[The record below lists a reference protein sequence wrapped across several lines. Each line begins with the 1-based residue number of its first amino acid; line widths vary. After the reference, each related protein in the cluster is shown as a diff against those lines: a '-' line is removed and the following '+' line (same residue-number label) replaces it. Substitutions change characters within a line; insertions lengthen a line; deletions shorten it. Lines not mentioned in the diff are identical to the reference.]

1 MIRQYFPSIF
11 VSKHKESERR
21 RRADSNPHSICA
33 CSPAFSS
40 LNSSARCSA
49 SYATVFQ
56 TNEFEHLFYV
66 LTFELLSEL
75 VGGRTNMTAVS
86 NEYDW
91 SDFEARC

>member
-21 RRADSNPHSICA
+21 RRADSDSHSSCA

-49 SYATVFQ
+49 SCATVFQ
-56 TNEFEHLFYV
+56 MNEFEHLFHV

-75 VGGRTNMTAVS
+75 AGGRTNMTAVS
-86 NEYDW
+86 NE
-91 SDFEARC
+91 